1 MISEKSQKRRYAA
14 GDYLSTLA
22 AVLIFNVA
30 RYHLLPSAQSCPTLV
45 DYLLSHGTL
54 MGEIFF
60 PLMMMGIYALSG
72 DYRDVF
78 LRSRLHELIST
89 LRSAAVGALIFFF
102 VALLND
108 LLPKRTWNYALWM
121 LLFMLL
127 FVCVYTVR
135 LIRTQYTI
143 KKIHKRQWGLP
154 SLIVGTSENAR
165 ALRRRID
172 GLQRGNGL
180 DILGF
185 VAPSA
190 TVADG
195 SRELDGLP
203 VFGLDGLDEVCQR
216 LDIKSFIVV
225 PPSDEE
231 PGATVDLLNRLYPLG
246 HTIYITPHLY
256 HLITSRPRMSS
267 LNGVTLV
274 DITQP
279 MMGPAAMSLKRFSDI
294 IVASLGLLIASPVLL
309 ATAIAVKLDSKG
321 PVFYR
326 QERIG
331 YRKRRFDI
339 YKFRTMRVDAESSG
353 PALSSPNDPRVTR
366 VGRILR
372 KYRLDELPNLWNVVK
387 GDMSIVGPRPERE
400 YFIKQIVERAPY
412 YSLLHQVRPGLT
424 SWGMVQYGYATDLDG
439 MLERLKYDLLYLEN
453 MSFSI
458 DMKILIYTVRT
469 VITGRG
475 M

>member
-1 MISEKSQKRRYAA
+1 MISETSQKCRYAA
-14 GDYLSTLA
+14 GDYLSTLL

-30 RYHLLPSAQSCPTLV
+30 RYHLLPSARDYPSLT

-54 MGEIFF
+54 MGEILF
-60 PLMMMGIYALSG
+60 PLLMMCIYTLSG

-78 LRSRLHELIST
+78 LRSRLRELIST
-89 LRSAAVGALIFFF
+89 LRSAAVGAMIFFF

-108 LLPKRTWNYALWM
+108 LLPKRTSNYALYM
-121 LLFMLL
+121 LLFMIL

-135 LIRTQYTI
+135 IIRTQYTI
-143 KKIHKRQWGLP
+143 RKIHSRLWGIP
-154 SLIVGTSENAR
+154 TLIVGTSAEAR
-165 ALRRRID
+165 NLRRRID
-172 GLQRGNGL
+172 GLKRGNGI

-185 VAPSA
+185 VAGDRTEA
-190 TVADG
+190 AAG
-195 SRELDGLP
+195 ELDGLP
-203 VFGLDGLDEVCQR
+203 VYGLDALGEACER
-216 LDIKSFIVV
+216 RGIKSFIVV
-225 PPSDEE
+225 PPSDDRVGE
-231 PGATVDLLNRLYPLG
+231 TVGLLNRLYPLG
-246 HTIYITPHLY
+246 RTIYITPRLY
-256 HLITSRPRMSS
+256 HLITSRPRISA

-279 MMGPAAMSLKRFSDI
+279 MMSSAAMSMKRFSDI
-294 IVASLGLLIASPVLL
+294 VVALLGLLVTAPVLL
-309 ATAIAVKLDSKG
+309 ATAVAVKLDSPG

-339 YKFRTMRVDAESSG
+339 FKFRTMRTDAEDDG
-353 PALSSPNDPRVTR
+353 PALSSPDDPRVTR
-366 VGRILR
+366 VGRFLR

-400 YFIKQIVERAPY
+400 YFIRQIEERAPY

-424 SWGMVQYGYATDLDG
+424 SWGMVQYGYATDVDG
-439 MLERLKYDLLYLEN
+439 MIERLRYDLLYLEN

-469 VITGRG
+469 VVTGRG